1 MSLSARSGDRGKRA
15 YRASFLARRDGDMIQ
30 CKQEKV
36 MAAVGAMSPQSIDVL
51 YLAEGG
57 PETEIMFRHGHK
69 TCEFAMFELMDDRDA
84 VRDTKDMYRRYFDIF
99 AKHGLAALM
108 AGFDYCASADWSEK
122 FGYSREGLR
131 QTQKQVRRPPT
142 SRRQA
147 VRKSDTAYRDC
158 RIPWTPR
165 RCLFTQ

>member
-84 VRDTKDMYRRYFDIF
+84 VRDTKDMYRRYFDVV

-122 FGYSREGLR
+122 FGSSREGLR
-131 QTQKQVRRPPT
+131 HVRRPPT
-142 SRRQA
+142 RLRA
-147 VRKSDTAYRDC
+147 VAR
-158 RIPWTPR
+158 P
-165 RCLFTQ
+165 